1 MNRRSD
7 PLPLGGSAGEG
18 ATSAQRASDAVA
30 SPCIN
35 VCRMNASSGLCEGCA
50 RTIDEIAQWGRLDDA
65 ARREVWRLIARRRQ
79 AA

>member
-1 MNRRSD
+1 MSAAPGGRRA
-7 PLPLGGSAGEG
+7 GGRDGDGAAQAGAAHG
-18 ATSAQRASDAVA
+18 AVA

-35 VCRMNASSGLCEGCA
+35 VCRMSARSGLCEGCA

-65 ARREVWRLIARRRQ
+65 AKREVWRLIAQRRQ